1 MRRKKKKA
9 NSKRLLI
16 LIIVVILIIVIIKL
30 FNKKESINTS
40 KVVDNT
46 PPTITL
52 NGKEHEMMLFGD
64 NYEEAGVIVKDDIDG
79 DISDKVQIDGKVD
92 SSNIGTYELKYTVSD
107 SAGNVVE
114 VTRKVNVTKP
124 LSEAGLPVLM
134 YHFFYDKNNSTGQ
147 DGNWIEISNFEEQIK
162 YLSENNFYF
171 PSWQEVEDYID
182 GKKNLPEK
190 SVVITVDDG
199 DPSFFDL
206 AVPIIQKYNVR
217 ATSFVIAYWY
227 GDRANDKQAN
237 IDYQSHS
244 YDMHKAGEKGKGV
257 MLSWSYEKIKE
268 DLELSSQVLGGAN
281 IFCYPFGQY
290 NETDKK
296 ALKDAGYNLAFTT
309 QGRKSKKRSLKI

>member
-1 MRRKKKKA
+1 MNRRRKKSSNRKRAIFIVAIFLIVLFFLLKGKKDTS
-9 NSKRLLI
+9 NNKRVDKFAPNISLNGLI
-16 LIIVVILIIVIIKL
+16 HEKVVIGDEYIEQGAKAEDDVDGDLSSKL
-30 FNKKESINTS
+30 KIDGVVDTS
-40 KVVDNT
+40 K
-46 PPTITL
+46 
-52 NGKEHEMMLFGD
+52 
-64 NYEEAGVIVKDDIDG
+64 AGV
-79 DISDKVQIDGKVD
+79 
-92 SSNIGTYELKYTVSD
+92 YELKYSVSD
-107 SAGNVVE
+107 FAGNVAEVKRE
-114 VTRKVNVTKP
+114 VTVCNA

-134 YHFFYDKNNSTGQ
+134 YHFFYDKNKTKGQ

-190 SVVITVDDG
+190 SIVITVDDG
-199 DPSFFDL
+199 DPSFFEL
-206 AVPIIQKYNVR
+206 AVPIIQKYKAK

-227 GDRANDKQAN
+227 GERAENKQDY

-244 YDMHKAGEKGKGV
+244 YDMHKAGEKGRGV

-296 ALKDAGYNLAFTT
+296 ALKGAGYNLAFTT